1 MTTNRGSHALA
12 ASASVSSGVSGP
24 LRESLHELVI
34 RTHLAQGNRAEAI
47 RHHRGHLAPVESQL
61 GLRPDPELLRL
72 LRAAG

>member
-1 MTTNRGSHALA
+1 L
-12 ASASVSSGVSGP
+12 SGP